1 MQYTIYEVEFSP
13 NGRTYSYLA
22 GEEPFEIGDSV
33 VVLAG
38 KDSREA
44 IVRIVA
50 KRCCRGNELPVS
62 IGKMK
67 QIVRRAND
75 SEGSSFGKEKPQK
88 PKKSKRAKANV
99 EDLRKDPI
107 VYEGFQEDG
116 SFVFSY
122 EDYGV
127 DFYDGADV
135 EVIYKLDAENA
146 EKLRMF
152 LGKKYVGGLEY
163 MLVQECGSDYR
174 KKAPTELFD
183 EAGVKYES
191 FTWIA

>member
-1 MQYTIYEVEFSP
+1 MQYTIYEIEFSP
-13 NGRTYSYLA
+13 GGRNYSYIA
-22 GEEPFEIGDSV
+22 GEEPFKVGDIV
-33 VVLAG
+33 VVSAG
-38 KDSREA
+38 KGNREA
-44 IVRIVA
+44 IVRVVA
-50 KRCCRGNELPVS
+50 QKCCSEEALPVP

-67 QIVRRAND
+67 QIVRRATD
-75 SEGSSFGKEKPQK
+75 DESISFGQEKTHKQR
-88 PKKSKRAKANV
+88 KSKQRRAGAEASGK
-99 EDLRKDPI
+99 EPCI
-107 VYEGFQEDG
+107 YEGFQEDG

-146 EKLRMF
+146 EKLRNY
-152 LGKKYVGGLEY
+152 LARKHVGSLES

-174 KKAPTELFD
+174 KKAATELFD
-183 EAGVKYES
+183 EAGVKYKS

>member
-1 MQYTIYEVEFSP
+1 MLTIQHSFVLYDVIFTP
-13 NGRTYSYLA
+13 GGKRYSYLA
-22 GEEPFEIGDSV
+22 EEDYAVGDFV
-33 VVLAG
+33 VVPVG
-38 KDSREA
+38 QTGREA
-44 IVRIVA
+44 VV
-50 KRCCRGNELPVS
+50 
-62 IGKMK
+62 
-67 QIVRRAND
+67 QIVERRTNQDENGVQLKKILRRAN
-75 SEGSSFGKEKPQK
+75 EAEVASFGKVTSHK
-88 PKKSKRAKANV
+88 PKKTKEQKYTGDTPKNSS
-99 EDLRKDPI
+99 I
-107 VYEGFQEDG
+107 YEGFQEDG

-191 FTWIA
+191 FTWIS